1 MLVILN
7 PVSRGGAGL
16 ALRPEIERELAAR
29 GIDCRTVLTSG
40 PGAAT
45 LLARE
50 AAAAG
55 TDVVVAAGGDG
66 TVHEVANGLLQA
78 ADAGIGRAAL
88 GLIPIGTGNDFVK
101 VIPGTSTRRTAYD
114 TLARGQRYRYD
125 AGRVSWDGTSEYFLN
140 AMGTGI
146 DVEVVRQI
154 LSRSRRTGQLV
165 YIGGLVRAL
174 RRYRPVHLR
183 LRAGGETME
192 LRVMTIAIAN
202 GTCIGG
208 LFRIC
213 PQALPDD
220 GWLDLCLVAELGA
233 ARIPGMAL
241 RLLRGRHAGHPAVA
255 FRRVRSATIEVLDGS
270 PLFFQLDGE
279 LREPVGVRELE
290 VAIEP
295 DRLQVIAAGAPG
307 GAAAESARTKDDEC
321 FRD

>member
-7 PVSRGGAGL
+7 PVSRGGAGR

-29 GIDCRTVLTSG
+29 GVACRVVLTTG

-45 LLARE
+45 SLARD

-78 ADAGIGRAAL
+78 ADAGLGQAAL

-101 VIPGTSTRRTAYD
+101 VVPGTSTRRAAYD
-114 TLARGQRYRYD
+114 TLAHGRRYRYD
-125 AGRVSWDGTSEYFLN
+125 AGRVNWGTEGEYFLN

-165 YIGGLVRAL
+165 YIGGLLRAL
-174 RRYRPVHLR
+174 RRYRPVHIR
-183 LRAGGETME
+183 VEAGGETME
-192 LRVMTIAIAN
+192 LRVMTIAVAN

-213 PQALPDD
+213 PTALPND
-220 GWLDLCLVAELGA
+220 GWLDLCVVAELGA

-241 RLLRGRHAGHPAVA
+241 RLFGGRHAGHPAVS
-255 FRRVRSATIEVLDGS
+255 FRQVRRATIRVRDQS

-279 LREPVGVRELE
+279 LREPAGVRELE
-290 VAIEP
+290 VTIEP
-295 DRLQVIAAGAPG
+295 SRLEVIAAGVPG
-307 GAAAESARTKDDEC
+307 GAIADLDR
-321 FRD
+321 